1 MTSYYPTSAS
11 VTEDTVILENN
22 SIIDADKEGVFL
34 FSESWGERIGG
45 YSMVIFRTKV
55 QEGSSYL
62 RITGFFI
69 SRAVSEAY
77 FFEIGGTTVHK
88 FNA

>member
-22 SIIDADKEGVFL
+22 STIDAGKGGVFL
-34 FSESWGERIGG
+34 FSESWGDRSGG

-55 QEGSSYL
+55 TGESSDL
-62 RITGFFI
+62 RVTGFFI
-69 SRAVSEAY
+69 SRAVSKAY
-77 FFEIGGTTVHK
+77 FFEIEGTTVHK
-88 FNA
+88 FNT